1 LVELDQAGQW
11 IGTLEHGARTRVGRI
26 LGVSRHAVARDV
38 ARLIAE
44 TPVGCADWRRWL
56 ETYK

>member
-1 LVELDQAGQW
+1 VELDQAGKW
-11 IGTLEHGARTRVGRI
+11 IGTLEHGARTPVGAI

-44 TPVGCADWRRWL
+44 TPAGCTDWRSWL
-56 ETYK
+56 GTYR